1 MMKRFQ
7 RNAVAW
13 LKQGL
18 RGALFADMGSGKTII
33 TLTHILDCGVTPA
46 LVISTKRVCELVW
59 EDEAAQWE
67 HTKDLTFSRIMDT
80 SARRSHALAQHPD
93 IYLINIENVQWL
105 MEQDLPSFKLVVLDE
120 LSLWKGMGK
129 RWKAVRK
136 WLADDI
142 PEVIALTG
150 TPVSN
155 GYEGL
160 WPQMELVEKGMLGRT
175 MTLYRQTHFW
185 QEREY
190 MISLRPGG
198 AEDIRKLMA
207 PHVHRIS
214 NKDLDMPALVE
225 NDIKVR
231 ISDPKARQMIGT
243 FRRESYINE
252 NPSPDEYCDLGDQ
265 GWHPGWEISG
275 NSAASAINKLVQMGN
290 GSVYDDEGNVV
301 FIHNA
306 KRDALKD
313 YISEQQGEP
322 VMIAYYYKHDL
333 TSIRNALPGCSVMDG
348 NLPRHS
354 ALQLKHQWNAGKLPY
369 MAIHPGSAGHGLNL
383 QGCHA
388 NRILW
393 YSMVHDLDL
402 YDQLNARVCRQGND
416 TPTVWVDRLI
426 AGPEDRTIAT
436 ALTSKT
442 SVQDALLQYYE
453 ELT

>member
-175 MTLYRQTHFW
+175 MTMYRQAHFW
-185 QEREY
+185 QLREHQ
-190 MISLRPGG
+190 IELRPGE
-198 AEDIRKLMA
+198 ADKIKQRMA
-207 PHVHRIS
+207 PHVFRIS
-214 NKDLDMPALVE
+214 NADLDMPELVE

-231 ISDPKARQMIGT
+231 IPDLEARQIIAT
-243 FRRESYINE
+243 FRRESYICD
-252 NPSPDEYCDLGDQ
+252 DEPHRGLE
-265 GWHPGWEISG
+265 PNWEISG

-290 GSVYDDEGNVV
+290 GCVYDDEGNIVH
-301 FIHNA
+301 IHNA
-306 KRDALKD
+306 KSDALKG
-313 YISEQQGEP
+313 YVAEQQGSP

-333 TSIRNALPGCSVMDG
+333 ASIHSALPGIRCMNGDLSQG
-348 NLPRHS
+348 EAQR
-354 ALQLKHQWNAGKLPY
+354 LQKDWNAGELPY

-383 QGCHA
+383 QGSGA

-393 YSMVHDLDL
+393 YSMVWDLDL